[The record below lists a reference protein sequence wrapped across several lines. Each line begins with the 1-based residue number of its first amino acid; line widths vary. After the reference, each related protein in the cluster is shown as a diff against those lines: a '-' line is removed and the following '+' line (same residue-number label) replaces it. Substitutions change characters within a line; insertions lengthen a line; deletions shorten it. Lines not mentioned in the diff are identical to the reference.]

1 MMMKTASSTMIIPAA
16 AALLLRLLSIVT
28 VSAEQ
33 PSCGLTAGLCI
44 YGCWKPSQAISF
56 GSLRQCEP
64 VGKGFYSPF
73 FNDARIMCQAGTSSS
88 GETAGI
94 CDACPKGTYGAK
106 GASECTP
113 CPKDS
118 YSGFSGS
125 ESCSDCNGEFSG
137 PGSNAF
143 RLVSML
149 DGTLETFCVG
159 GEPVVSTASP
169 TDSTPPS
176 MSPSSMSLM
185 TPSMQPMQG
194 KNHSSV
200 LKNPFQRCDPMG

>member
-1 MMMKTASSTMIIPAA
+1 MSIPTA
-16 AALLLRLLSIVT
+16 AALLLLSIIT

-33 PSCGLTAGLCI
+33 PYCGPTAGLCI
-44 YGCWKPSQAISF
+44 YGCWNPSQAISF

-73 FNDARIMCQAGTSSS
+73 FNDARIMCQAGTSSPKES
-88 GETAGI
+88 AGI
-94 CDACPKGTYGAK
+94 CDECPKGTYSAK

-118 YSGFSGS
+118 YSAFSGS
-125 ESCSDCNGEFSG
+125 ESCTECNGEFSG

-143 RLVSML
+143 RLVPMQ

-169 TDSTPPS
+169 TESTPPS
-176 MSPSSMSLM
+176 MSPSTLPST
-185 TPSMQPMQG
+185 TPSMQQMQG
-194 KNHSSV
+194 KNHSS
-200 LKNPFQRCDPMG
+200 